1 MSTWYLSTIPLPPW
15 GQPLTTCSVHGVPKK
30 PEYVSIAET
39 LKAEILD
46 GRYDSE
52 PLPSNGDLAQR
63 FDVNLKT
70 AGRAVQ
76 HLVAE
81 GLLIARPGMRAVPVP
96 PQLRATRWPMTGRY
110 ARARA
115 AHGLLFDSDVSG
127 DVRKDTTLKAW
138 GEAPPLVAQLLKVA
152 EGARVFQRNTRTYV
166 NDVVTEETAL
176 YFPEAVIQA
185 VPRLET
191 EERIFIVPFIE
202 AAGFVI
208 TRTANELRARHA
220 TAGEQEIFN
229 IEPSDIVIEHAHGTY
244 GANGE
249 PLEAVINVRP
259 AAGQVITFDTYE
271 APEEDHT

>member
-1 MSTWYLSTIPLPPW
+1 M
-15 GQPLTTCSVHGVPKK
+15 PKK

-39 LKAEILD
+39 LKAEVLQ

-52 PLPSNGDLAQR
+52 PLPGNGDLALR

-76 HLVAE
+76 QLVAE
-81 GLLIARPGMRAVPVP
+81 GVLIARPGMRAVPVP

-138 GEAPPLVAQLLKVA
+138 IEAPLLVAQLLKVD
-152 EGARVFQRNTRTYV
+152 EGSRVFQRNTRTYV
-166 NDVVTEETAL
+166 NETVTEETAL
-176 YFPEAVIQA
+176 FFPESVIRA

-191 EERIFIVPFIE
+191 EERILIVPFIE
-202 AAGFVI
+202 AAGYVI
-208 TRTANELRARHA
+208 TRTANEIRARHA
-220 TAGEQEIFN
+220 NAGEQEIFGLGATGV
-229 IEPSDIVIEHAHGTY
+229 VIEHAHGTY
-244 GANGE
+244 GADDAA
-249 PLEAVINVRP
+249 LEAVINVRP

-271 APEEDHT
+271 APDEDREAGELPA